1 MKYPYMKLSGYV
13 TVTVDPV
20 DIEQERIAQPHLS
33 KAETW
38 VMARIAAV
46 RKEGYLA
53 IARAAFA
60 SGYELKPELTSP
72 RDDTGYE
79 VRFIITRLG

>member
-13 TVTVDPV
+13 TVTVDAV
-20 DIEQERIAQPHLS
+20 DIEQERIAHPNLE
-33 KAETW
+33 KAE
-38 VMARIAAV
+38 ARQVARVAAV

-60 SGYELKPELTSP
+60 SGFELHHDDWEQR
-72 RDDTGYE
+72 RDGGFDIT
-79 VRFIITRLG
+79 FIIKRLG